1 MISPLRIVNQCP
13 WACSEDDLLYNDGE
27 KMDTIPTAVVQW
39 KKAISRNEKTK
50 QTEKLGELLKIQID
64 TEKL

>member
-1 MISPLRIVNQCP
+1 MKAKKWTPYP
-13 WACSEDDLLYNDGE
+13 
-27 KMDTIPTAVVQW
+27 AVVQW

>member
-1 MISPLRIVNQCP
+1 MVVHFLI
-13 WACSEDDLLYNDGE
+13 YNEGE
-27 KMDTIPTAVVQW
+27 KMDNILTAVVQW